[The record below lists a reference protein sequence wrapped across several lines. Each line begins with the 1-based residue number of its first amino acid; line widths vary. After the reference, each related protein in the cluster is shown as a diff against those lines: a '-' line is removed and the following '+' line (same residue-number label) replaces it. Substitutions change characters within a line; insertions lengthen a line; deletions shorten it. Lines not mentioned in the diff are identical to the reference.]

1 MLRRE
6 GETGWLSQYRYS
18 CEARKCA
25 LQAFHNARLR
35 SSEAA
40 RRSAEPGLQRGD
52 QDPALQH
59 PAPLLQQSR
68 IHRCYIAAQSA
79 PQRLE
84 APRSGAVTVPCP
96 EKIGKR
102 ALSPAATNTARQIR
116 ARTGD
121 GTAHVSFPP
130 AADLARW
137 VLLVLQ
143 RVCVCDVN
151 QQRRHENVSR
161 PVRHAARW
169 AEAVAGLLNQ
179 RADVTVAAN
188 ETRGWVPEALV

>member
-1 MLRRE
+1 MVKIKAHINNTLHSSGTGMLRRE

-25 LQAFHNARLR
+25 LQAFHNARLC

-84 APRSGAVTVPCP
+84 ASRSGAVTVPCP
-96 EKIGKR
+96 EFFWKKGLIACGHKYR
-102 ALSPAATNTARQIR
+102 QTDTGTHRGRHGTCVLPTCSRLGTLGSSRTPASMCLRCEPATTA
-116 ARTGD
+116 
-121 GTAHVSFPP
+121 
-130 AADLARW
+130 
-137 VLLVLQ
+137 
-143 RVCVCDVN
+143 
-151 QQRRHENVSR
+151 
-161 PVRHAARW
+161 
-169 AEAVAGLLNQ
+169 
-179 RADVTVAAN
+179 
-188 ETRGWVPEALV
+188 